1 MIVSWFRDGVIK
13 PSLMSMVKGKAQ
25 DLTKKIK
32 IKIDQGSRLMW
43 VISAYHIKVRNEIS
57 ELSFNNDEE

>member
-1 MIVSWFRDGVIK
+1 
-13 PSLMSMVKGKAQ
+13 MSMVKGKAQ